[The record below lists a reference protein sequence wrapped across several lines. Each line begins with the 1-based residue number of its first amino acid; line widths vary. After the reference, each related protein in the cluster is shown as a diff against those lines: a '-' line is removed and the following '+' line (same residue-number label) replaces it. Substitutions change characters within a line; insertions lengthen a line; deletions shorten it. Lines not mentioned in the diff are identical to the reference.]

1 MSPKFLL
8 SAALASITAALLAMP
23 AHAAPVSARPAVD
36 VTTAASPVIQIS
48 HRRHDYAPVLRHGY
62 RSVPALHSEQR
73 HGYGYVQPRLHGRAH
88 VEIYTDRH
96 QPRQEHGQRRRYG
109 H

>member
-23 AHAAPVSARPAVD
+23 AQAAPVSARPAFG
-36 VTTAASPVIQIS
+36 VTAAASPVIQIS
-48 HRRHDYAPVLRHGY
+48 DRQHGYAPVLRH
-62 RSVPALHSEQR
+62 RSGPALHSERR
-73 HGYGYVQPRLHGRAH
+73 HDYGYVQPRSQGRAH
-88 VEIYTDRH
+88 VEVYTDRRH
-96 QPRQEHGQRRRYG
+96 QPRQDHGQRRRYG